1 MTARGTGGRFVKGG
15 SGGTVT
21 VKDNGAAA
29 LLKRMRAA
37 RAPHAV
43 TIGVHAE
50 EGSVPHGE
58 ATLLD
63 VAAFH
68 EFGTDR
74 TPRRSF
80 VADWADENDQ
90 KNRERLEKI
99 GEALVDGKLPSVEA
113 GLARF
118 GVLGV
123 ADVQKRMASG
133 IAPPLSAVTVE
144 RKGSSVPLI
153 DTGQLKSSITYRIE
167 K

>member
-1 MTARGTGGRFVKGG
+1 MPSRGAGGRFTKGG
-15 SGGTVT
+15 SGGTVKVT
-21 VKDNGAAA
+21 DKGADA
-29 LLKRMRAA
+29 LLKRMRTA
-37 RAPHAV
+37 RGTHAV

-50 EGSVPHGE
+50 EGAAPHGE

-68 EFGTDR
+68 EFGTER

-80 VADWADENDQ
+80 VADWSDENEH

-99 GEALVDGKLPSVEA
+99 GVALAEGKVPSVEV

-123 ADVQKRMASG
+123 ADVQKRMVSG
-133 IAPPLSAVTVE
+133 IAPPLADVTIE
-144 RKGSSVPLI
+144 RKGSSTPLI
-153 DTGQLKSSITYRIE
+153 DSGQLKSAITYRIE